1 MSFRDLLRLR
11 RNDTHSPKVREV
23 VRQTVEYLDRITSSD
38 PEAEIRPAMLAQTLR
53 ENEVV
58 AISALYLLE
67 QAGIVAPHTGVYCKA
82 TMAPI
87 ETYSLHEPIPPTLP
101 CPACFEEHSFDDGSM
116 TKELFFTVNRDA
128 LRNYERKAA

>member
-11 RNDTHSPKVREV
+11 RNDNHSPRVREV

-38 PEAEIRPAMLAQTLR
+38 PEAEIRPAMLAQVLR
-53 ENEVV
+53 DNEVV

-67 QAGIVAPHTGVYCKA
+67 QAGIVTPHVGVYCRA

-87 ETYSLHEPIPPTLP
+87 EGYSVQQPIPPMLP
-101 CPACFEEHSFDDGSM
+101 CPACFEEHSFDDRTM